1 MDKKRRNGTEEM
13 IFTGRNGNLR
23 IFDDYAQRYKRLLRK
38 AELDPSKNNLYR
50 FRHTMCIDL
59 FRRGVDAKTIQMV
72 MGDNSMNV
80 VMDKYA
86 NLQQED
92 VLSKADCL
100 SGRTREILGA
110 GKQEA
115 NSPLVEQI

>member
-1 MDKKRRNGTEEM
+1 
-13 IFTGRNGNLR
+13 
-23 IFDDYAQRYKRLLRK
+23 
-38 AELDPSKNNLYR
+38 
-50 FRHTMCIDL
+50 MCIDL

-100 SGRTREILGA
+100 IIFTVA
-110 GKQEA
+110 GH
-115 NSPLVEQI
+115 PLV